1 MATIAQ
7 SGRNKLWFGTIGNM
21 GWFPTPNRGADV
33 SPTGWSAGGQLL
45 NGGAYQFGSFN
56 SARTYQFEWPA
67 SSERKHAQKLKAYA
81 DGTYGRGLIYFV
93 DPLIYDQNVLPAM
106 WADPSMGVGFEANT
120 LVPGIYP
127 TALPSEAPASFEG
140 PSQAAFY
147 NFGTAPAQQV
157 SDLDD
162 SNSVFIPIPEGHV
175 LYLGGFY
182 SYTGTAR
189 VRYSYVSSSGAVS
202 GNTIVNPPAP
212 SEMFSAVAFSS
223 PGTAGI
229 RLWVGKTSSA
239 AATITLSFLI
249 ARLINSTSPSF
260 GPNHWVPGQGH
271 SGCRFSMYP
280 TITNQSGVGGGQV
293 SFAATFQE
301 VGSWVKG

>member
-33 SPTGWSAGGQLL
+33 SPAGWSAGGQLL

-56 SARTYQFEWPA
+56 SARTYQFEWPM
-67 SSERKHAQKLKAYA
+67 SSERRHSQKMKAFA
-81 DGTYGRGLIYFV
+81 DGTYGRGLIYFI

-106 WADPSMGVGFEANT
+106 WADPSMGVGFEANA
-120 LVPGIYP
+120 LVPGVTP
-127 TALPSEAPASFEG
+127 TALPSEAPASMEG

-147 NFGTAPAQQV
+147 SFGFGTAPQI
-157 SDLDD
+157 SNLDD
-162 SNSVFIPIPEGHV
+162 SNSVFIPIPEGFQVILASH
-175 LYLGGFY
+175 Y

-189 VRYSYVSSSGAVS
+189 IRYSLVAPSGAVS
-202 GNTIVNPPAP
+202 GNYSLPPSTPSYPFPRAIQSAP
-212 SEMFSAVAFSS
+212 NV
-223 PGTAGI
+223 AGI
-229 RLWVGKTSSA
+229 RLWVGKSSTSSA
-239 AATITLSFLI
+239 SITLSSMM
-249 ARLINSTSPSF
+249 ARITPAGSTQDGDPI
-260 GPNHWVPGQGH
+260 WYPGQGH

-280 TITNQSGVGGGQV
+280 TITNQTGVGGGQV